1 MPAYHYRINNTD
13 MIAYSI
19 KKLKTQN
26 IRFPLLYDIN
36 LNQLIRTTLGDGTI
50 DKLSINLSSRS
61 ANATLKYDTE

>member
-1 MPAYHYRINNTD
+1 
-13 MIAYSI
+13 MIALGT
-19 KKLKTQN
+19 KKLKTQG